1 MQETGPVRT
10 CTRMA
15 LLAAILLSASG
26 CATLSESQCIASDWE
41 TVGYTDGA
49 AGRQSS
55 QLLRHQ
61 NACVKHGVIPDR
73 EAYLAGWNDGVRQF
87 CQPENAFSAGEGGR
101 SFANVC
107 PEDMQAAF
115 SAAYQEGRQLYLAQ
129 SEIDNL
135 NRQIVHKEA
144 RLKEIEEKMRDAEA
158 RLVAD
163 EATAA
168 ERMSLLDETKS
179 LAQEQGQLEAEVQN
193 MKVDAAVK
201 AEQLKS
207 LRQSVAYTY

>member
-1 MQETGPVRT
+1 
-10 CTRMA
+10 
-15 LLAAILLSASG
+15 
-26 CATLSESQCIASDWE
+26 
-41 TVGYTDGA
+41 
-49 AGRQSS
+49 
-55 QLLRHQ
+55 
-61 NACVKHGVIPDR
+61 
-73 EAYLAGWNDGVRQF
+73 
-87 CQPENAFSAGEGGR
+87 
-101 SFANVC
+101 
-107 PEDMQAAF
+107 MQAAF